1 MMTDNKVKEI
11 AKLRS
16 YAPWPIP
23 KTAKAEIEEKAEGYL
38 QVKFSW
44 TKDSWRYEAR
54 YHEKT
59 PQAKL
64 ITYPSWRLDR
74 IRPGKGYGPDHA
86 PRISQTRVSQ
96 KWLST
101 SYVRYCARQLNHGL
115 ASQSQIKI
123 IKLAHVKANF

>member
-1 MMTDNKVKEI
+1 MIDSKQKEEI
-11 AKLRS
+11 NELRS
-16 YAPWPIP
+16 HSPWPIP
-23 KTAKAEIEEKAEGYL
+23 EGSKTQIEQKPEGYW

-44 TKDSWRYEAR
+44 VKNSWRYEAR

-59 PQAKL
+59 PKAKL

-86 PRISQTRVSQ
+86 PRISQTRVGDQ
-96 KWLST
+96 WLST

-115 ASQSQIKI
+115 ASNRQTEI
-123 IKLAHVKANF
+123 IKLAHVRA

>member
-1 MMTDNKVKEI
+1 MTKRDQTEI

-16 YAPWPIP
+16 RSPWPIP
-23 KTAKAEIEEKAEGYL
+23 DQTKTKVERKPEGYL

-44 TKDSWRYEAR
+44 FKGVWRYEAR

-59 PQAKL
+59 PKAKL

-74 IRPGKGYGPDHA
+74 IRPGKGYGLDHR
-86 PRISQTRVSQ
+86 PRINQTRVGQ

-101 SYVRYCARQLNHGL
+101 SYVRYCAYQLNHGL
-115 ASQSQIKI
+115 ASKRQIEV
-123 IKLAHVKANF
+123 IKLAHVKG